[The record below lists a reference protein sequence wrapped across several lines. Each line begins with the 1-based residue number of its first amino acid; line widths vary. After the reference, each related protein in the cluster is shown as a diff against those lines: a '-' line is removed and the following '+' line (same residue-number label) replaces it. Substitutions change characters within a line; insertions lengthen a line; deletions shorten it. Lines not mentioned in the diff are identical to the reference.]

1 MASFARQQ
9 VERAALVHVFL
20 KQLART
26 VCEDE
31 SLSLF
36 HSPHAREYAR
46 LTCQIMTEDV
56 NHQLLFFDQVKK
68 RGGIETIRRL
78 MRDELTYDM
87 LQKFLADWKEPHS
100 LLKKEKSSSNTIS
113 FHSCWRHLQS
123 KEISTMHFE
132 ERYWMHSLHKISR
145 YFSLCSVAGD

>member
-87 LQKFLADWKEPHS
+87 LQKFLADWKEPFTVEEGEELFKHHFFPFMLEAS
-100 LLKKEKSSSNTIS
+100 TIEGNLYHAFRRAILDAFAS
-113 FHSCWRHLQS
+113 QDF
-123 KEISTMHFE
+123 KVF
-132 ERYWMHSLHKISR
+132 
-145 YFSLCSVAGD
+145 